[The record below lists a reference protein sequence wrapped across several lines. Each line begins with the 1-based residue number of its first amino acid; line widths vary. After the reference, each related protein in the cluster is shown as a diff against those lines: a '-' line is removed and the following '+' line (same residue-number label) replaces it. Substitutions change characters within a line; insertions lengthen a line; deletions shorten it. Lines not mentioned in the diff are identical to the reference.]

1 MYQLQE
7 NKTFSFN
14 VPLYHK
20 QFKFF
25 DRIRIEDVKIITR
38 GVSTNNNWLEVNLE
52 SGNIQQDKF
61 QGRTFVFNTEK
72 WKRVFFGPIRTDD
85 NCNTPYGI
93 AADVN
98 KNFLQEVS
106 LPTPFTDWT
115 FTIPTLHN
123 PGLNLERVRS
133 VTFQFAGIVQQSRFI
148 SEAPKQNN
156 YQQIIEEIKSE
167 EEVLEEN
174 FSSKFSKS
182 KKSSFVNSTS
192 DKPVGFGRDNS
203 DKEKYLNIKLDKI
216 ILQNCLSQQTLQNNI
231 TTRNIEKD
239 SAVENAQTKTV
250 ILSRISILTAI
261 SDAEEITEEE
271 YKTTAAITDL
281 VPSKTETLKSPSKA
295 IVLNSVVV
303 ELRTALQELKE
314 VIKDDEGEEKSY
326 VINTYILLC
335 NGSNTHNIKDLKIN
349 YKLSFI
355 LGNPTISK
363 VEVLEFNIRSITI
376 ESLYDALFSIL
387 IIAKPRMLYDKQKG
401 NDFTLRNL
409 FRIITQID
417 YEELKKITQIEK
429 HRFID
434 NVIIKR
440 QSIFEYWKKQSQ
452 DAITI
457 PRTSNK
463 LLKEKIKTLQEI
475 GKSLISQQGFQ
486 NLLKVSKVKSQSQEQ
501 ISIKEQEQLKTKLE
515 NVEKTFNE
523 SKAERKFYHNEVI
536 QNKESFQA
544 AVRRKQTMAVTEAV
558 FAVSDV
564 ATSLLSGGFNVVGAI
579 KNLAKSFKT
588 ISEAFKKIREILKRL
603 RQFDEKIRP
612 IWTKY
617 AKKFKKV
624 WEGSVKVVEAEKAIN
639 VAQHGFDPDVQG
651 ILDDVG
657 DIDAVDM
664 LNWNIAKA
672 DIETMMDS
680 ALTNEIPETYAYKKS
695 LMRMIEAGKAET
707 EAMLEKAKRQAE
719 ITLKEFEVR
728 QYQREREIAMIQ
740 SKTAE
745 LGNEER
751 INIQESVRRI
761 SMMEFNIDMFLNS
774 VKFCDS
780 SFYHTLK
787 KCLVYD
793 QYRCDTTP
801 AEIIEITNRLLN
813 QHSENTADVYPP
825 PQTFHNLGVTFKW
838 DRTCHNIIKTDFGG
852 NSDKQT
858 MRAYQNCINSKMYQL
873 VENKSLA
880 FDISLHDAFFK
891 RFDRVR
897 IDEIKVYVTGIK
909 ARSKKIQVN
918 IETGTIFQDK
928 FKGEKFTFHA
938 NSWKRTFQYKRD
950 ASSIE
955 NMVRVFGNIH

>member
-1 MYQLQE
+1 M
-7 NKTFSFN
+7 
-14 VPLYHK
+14 
-20 QFKFF
+20 
-25 DRIRIEDVKIITR
+25 
-38 GVSTNNNWLEVNLE
+38 
-52 SGNIQQDKF
+52 
-61 QGRTFVFNTEK
+61 
-72 WKRVFFGPIRTDD
+72 FFGPIRTDG

-98 KNFLQEVS
+98 KNFLQAVS

-133 VTFQFAGIVQQSRFI
+133 VTFQFAGNVQQSRFI

-192 DKPVGFGRDNS
+192 GKPVGFGRDDS
-203 DKEKYLNIKLDKI
+203 EKEKYLNITLDKI
-216 ILQNCLSQQTLQNNI
+216 ILQNCLRQQTLQNNI

-261 SDAEEITEEE
+261 SDAEEITQEE

-281 VPSKTETLKSPSKA
+281 VPSKTETLESPSKA
-295 IVLNSVVV
+295 IVLNYVVV

-363 VEVLEFNIRSITI
+363 GEVLEFNIRNITI

-387 IIAKPRMLYDKQKG
+387 IIVKPRMLYDKQKG

-409 FRIITQID
+409 FHIIKQID
-417 YEELKKITQIEK
+417 YEELKKITQTEK

-440 QSIFEYWKKQSQ
+440 QSILEYWKKQSQ

-475 GKSLISQQGFQ
+475 GKNLISQQGFQ

-501 ISIKEQEQLKTKLE
+501 ISIKEQEQ
-515 NVEKTFNE
+515 
-523 SKAERKFYHNEVI
+523 
-536 QNKESFQA
+536 
-544 AVRRKQTMAVTEAV
+544 TMAVTEAV
-558 FAVSDV
+558 FAVFDV
-564 ATSLLSGGFNVVGAI
+564 ATSLLSGGFNVAGAI

-588 ISEAFKKIREILKRL
+588 ISEAFKKIREILEKL

-612 IWTKY
+612 IWTTY

-624 WEGSVKVVEAEKAIN
+624 WEGSVKVVEAEKEIN
-639 VAQHGFDPDVQG
+639 VVQHGFDPDVQG
-651 ILDDVG
+651 ILDDIG
-657 DIDAVDM
+657 DIDAADM

-680 ALTNEIPETYAYKKS
+680 ALTNEIRETYAYKKS

-707 EAMLEKAKRQAE
+707 EAMLEKAKLQAE

-728 QYQREREIAMIQ
+728 QYQREIAMIQ

-793 QYRCDTTP
+793 
-801 AEIIEITNRLLN
+801 
-813 QHSENTADVYPP
+813 
-825 PQTFHNLGVTFKW
+825 
-838 DRTCHNIIKTDFGG
+838 
-852 NSDKQT
+852 
-858 MRAYQNCINSKMYQL
+858 
-873 VENKSLA
+873 
-880 FDISLHDAFFK
+880 
-891 RFDRVR
+891 
-897 IDEIKVYVTGIK
+897 
-909 ARSKKIQVN
+909 
-918 IETGTIFQDK
+918 
-928 FKGEKFTFHA
+928 
-938 NSWKRTFQYKRD
+938 
-950 ASSIE
+950 
-955 NMVRVFGNIH
+955 